1 MTMNFKK
8 SLMLL
13 VVLLL
18 VFTTACS
25 GKNEATPSPSES
37 NKPAEGSASPS
48 PSEAAKPE
56 ETYKITGATYIFG
69 NPPPKDGP
77 GQKMLNEKFNVDYFA
92 EKIPNDNFVEK
103 ITAMVAGGNMPDQ
116 ISLRSANID
125 LFNRWAK
132 QSAFLPLN
140 DYIQEFDYLK
150 AIPDELWLP
159 FTVDGKIYGI
169 PTWSPVE
176 SQSFMVRKDWLDNL
190 SLPVPT
196 SYEELEK
203 VAIAFTKNDPDQNSK
218 SDTYGLAMGQN
229 INPTFAMGA
238 YWQHDTWYSQDA
250 NGNYIPG
257 IISEG
262 RKELVQ
268 FFNNLHKEKA
278 ITGDFAV
285 VNWADT
291 NNEFYSGKAGVFLI
305 APRGMSPDY
314 MKALLEIDP
323 KAEFVVL
330 EPFAAPDGSQGFGAG
345 TGFSRFLTLNA
356 KLADNPDKV
365 RKMLEI
371 HGFSRQYYQA
381 SKNSSDNKDFDWFYG
396 HEGVGYKLDENKVRV
411 PLTEPGTGTE
421 PFLYFIDST
430 SWVSAS
436 DDAEFP
442 LAYTEPKLVEA
453 TQQLVDINKKYKL
466 YYPPH
471 VGIISPTETTSG
483 AELMQFLM
491 NEQTKMITGNR
502 PISDWDAV
510 VKEYMDRGGAK
521 IIEEYNAEIKA
532 RGYTERVWK

>member
-1 MTMNFKK
+1 MNFRK
-8 SLMLL
+8 SILL
-13 VVLLL
+13 SIILLF

-25 GKNEATPSPSES
+25 KNEAP
-37 NKPAEGSASPS
+37 KPAESNSPTNS
-48 PSEAAKPE
+48 STAAPATEKPE
-56 ETYKITGATYIFG
+56 ETYKITGVTYIFG
-69 NPPPKDGP
+69 NPPPKDGR

-92 EKIPNDNFVEK
+92 EKVPNDNFIEK
-103 ITAMVAGGNMPDQ
+103 VTAMVAGGNMPDQ
-116 ISLRSANID
+116 ISFRSANID
-125 LFNRWAK
+125 LFNRWAVQK
-132 QSAFLPLN
+132 AFLPLN

-150 AIPDELWLP
+150 EIPEELWLP

-190 SLPVPT
+190 NLPVPT
-196 SYEELEK
+196 SYEELKK
-203 VAIAFTKNDPDQNSK
+203 VAIAFTNDDPDKNNK
-218 SDTYGLAMGQN
+218 KDTYGLAIGQN
-229 INPTFAMGA
+229 INPTFAMGP
-238 YWQHDTWYSQDA
+238 YWQHDTWYHQDA
-250 NGNYIPG
+250 DGNYIPG
-257 IISEG
+257 LISEG
-262 RKELVQ
+262 RKDLIQ
-268 FFNNLHKEKA
+268 FFSDLYKEKA
-278 ITGDFAV
+278 ITSDFAV

-291 NNEFYSGKAGVFLI
+291 NNEFYSSKAGVFLI
-305 APRGMSPDY
+305 APRGMSQDY

-330 EPFAAPDGSQGFGAG
+330 EPFEAPDQSKGFAAG

-356 KLADNPDKV
+356 NLADQPDKV

-381 SKNSSDNKDFDWFYG
+381 SKNSADNKDFDWFYG
-396 HEGVGYKLDENKVRV
+396 NEGVGYTLDENKVRV
-411 PLTEPGTGTE
+411 PLTEPGSGTE

-442 LAYTEPKLVEA
+442 LAYTEPKLVDA

-471 VGIISPTETTSG
+471 VGIISPTETELG
-483 AELMQFLM
+483 AELTQLLL
-491 NEQTKMITGNR
+491 NEQTKMIAGNR
-502 PISDWDAV
+502 PISDWDAL
-510 VKEYMDRGGAK
+510 VKEYMDRGGKK